1 MATRIAHSVSL
12 DSPVTDTHAADATG
26 ARILGW
32 LKRMYCGLH
41 GHDNLM
47 HFEKDRVFLQCASC
61 GHQTPGWTLT
71 EAAPRG
77 LFHGDSRRHAIARPQ
92 LVRARRIA

>member
-1 MATRIAHSVSL
+1 MATQIAHPVQM
-12 DSPVTDTHAADATG
+12 DSAIRERRADGTG
-26 ARILGW
+26 GRILAW
-32 LKRMYCGLH
+32 LKQMYCGLH

-71 EAAPRG
+71 ETAPRV
-77 LFHGDSRRHAIARPQ
+77 LFHGDARRHAIAKPQ